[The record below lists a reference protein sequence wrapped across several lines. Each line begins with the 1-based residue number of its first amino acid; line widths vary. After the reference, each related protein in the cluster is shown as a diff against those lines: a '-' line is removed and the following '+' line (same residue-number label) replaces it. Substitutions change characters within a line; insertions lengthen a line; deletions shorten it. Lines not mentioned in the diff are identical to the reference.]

1 MKDKLT
7 LRLEKSLIR
16 QAKKHAKMQG
26 TSVSQMVSDY
36 FKAIQLK
43 KGGDQPDELPP
54 KTASLSGIMKKGADE
69 KDYKKYLE
77 DKYIS

>member
-16 QAKKHAKMQG
+16 VAKKHARKQG

-43 KGGDQPDELPP
+43 EGGEQPDTLPP
-54 KTASLSGIMKKGADE
+54 KTASLTGIMKKDVNE
-69 KDYKKYLE
+69 KDYNKHLE
-77 DKYIS
+77 DKYLS

>member
-16 QAKKHAKMQG
+16 EAKNHARKQG

-43 KGGDQPDELPP
+43 EGGDQPDELPP
-54 KTASLSGIMKKGADE
+54 KTASLSGIMKKGVDE
-69 KDYKKYLE
+69 KDYKKHLE
-77 DKYIS
+77 DKYLS